1 MNNQKLFADILILKI
16 FQSTLLEKIRC
27 LYKPQ
32 YIPVIFLGLFI
43 NNVQA
48 CPAGQGCYGVNL
60 SYFNYFSPSVPFK
73 DLIIQSGGGGVYKNW
88 TNTPCPE
95 QPEFD
100 VEGFALSIPKGC
112 MYKIATTFHI
122 PSESFWPEG
131 VNPYKS
137 GKYVLLYKG
146 NGKIKLGWDA
156 KRIRYV
162 KRNRVEF
169 EVPVPKAG
177 ISVAVL
183 ATDPKDPV
191 RSMHIVHVDDE
202 ASFRTQPFNE
212 TWLNL
217 LKPFNVI
224 RFTDWGRINE
234 QNLIYSGTVVSHTQ
248 DIVTLDEKGK
258 GIISE
263 GDKVAK
269 FHINNKWPRVFVD
282 AFDGN
287 GNIYLKTPIDNSR
300 NINEPQIYLQEFK
313 NTVWKNRTRPVYT
326 KQGTNKGVAFEYMIQ
341 LANQLNVDPW
351 ISIPTAA
358 TDNYVEQLAKLIKK
372 ELKPSLKCYIEYSNE
387 TWNTSFP
394 GYDYSEAKSKEL
406 NLTGTS
412 PRADAWQAYRAVE
425 IFRIFNR
432 VFGEPDLK
440 DDRQQ
445 SRLIRILTSQ
455 TVWLDRSL
463 RVMDWKMPGNGWPTE
478 GIPAY
483 RYADA
488 WAITTYLHLNDLSQ
502 LEQATESQLIQF
514 QKNEIQ
520 RLFGTASNPG
530 IIRKQLLE
538 ANKRGLQ
545 LVTYEG
551 GTHLLAPRN
560 RPDLIA
566 KLANMNKS
574 PQMQGVYTLLMQKW
588 DELRQTYGA
597 DKVGV
602 WNHYNDVSRY
612 GKYGYW
618 GLLQSTYQNP
628 DSAPKYKAVRDYI
641 VQGK

>member
-1 MNNQKLFADILILKI
+1 MTKI
-16 FQSTLLEKIRC
+16 FLSGILDKIIC
-27 LYKPQ
+27 LHRPQ
-32 YIPVIFLGLFI
+32 YIFFIFLSFFI
-43 NNVQA
+43 NNIHA
-48 CPAGQGCYGVNL
+48 CSTEAGCYGVNL
-60 SYFNYFSPSVPFK
+60 SYFGYSSSSVPFK
-73 DLIIQSGGGGVYKNW
+73 DLMMQSGLSGVYIKGS
-88 TNTPCPE
+88 NTQCPQ
-95 QPEFD
+95 QPDFD
-100 VEGFALSIPKGC
+100 VEGFPLSLPEGC
-112 MYKIATTFHI
+112 VFKVATVFHI
-122 PSESFWPEG
+122 LNDNFWPDS
-131 VNPYKS
+131 VFPYKK
-137 GKYVLLYKG
+137 GHYVLLYKG
-146 NGKIKLGWDA
+146 IGAIRLSWDA
-156 KRIRYV
+156 KNIHYI
-162 KRNRVEF
+162 KRNRIEF
-169 EVPVPKAG
+169 DVPVPKSG
-177 ISVAVL
+177 IQVEIL
-183 ATDPKDPV
+183 KTDPEDPV
-191 RSMHIVHVDDE
+191 RNIHIVHVSDE
-202 ASFRTQPFNE
+202 SSFRTQPFND

-217 LKPFNVI
+217 LKPFNVL
-224 RFTDWGRINE
+224 RFTDWGRVNE
-234 QNLIYSGTVVSHTQ
+234 KNIIYSGSVPSHAIESVVLS
-248 DIVTLDEKGK
+248 DKGRGIVT
-258 GIISE
+258 E
-263 GDKVAK
+263 GEMVAT
-269 FHINNKWPRVFVD
+269 FVINNKWPRIMVD
-282 AFDGN
+282 TYDALN
-287 GNIYLKTPIDNSR
+287 GNLYLKTPLDNASSATTPK
-300 NINEPQIYLQEFK
+300 IILQEFK
-313 NTVWKNRTRPVYT
+313 NTLWENRIRPVYT
-326 KQGTNKGVAFEYMIQ
+326 KQGSNKGVAFEYMIQ
-341 LANQLNVDPW
+341 LANQVNADPW

-358 TDNYVEQLAKLIKK
+358 SDNFVEQLAKLIKK

-412 PRADAWQAYRAVE
+412 PRVDAWQAYRAVE

-641 VQGK
+641 LQRK